1 MTWVDWTV
9 TGLALL
15 MILSGLQRG
24 PVRTLLES
32 AFLLAAF
39 VIASLTYKP
48 VARAVFTPEF
58 PWPDW
63 AATLAFAGVLV
74 ILVVVGNF
82 LTAAIAGAR
91 AATGVNILLG
101 GIAGA
106 GKGVLWGMVVLV
118 FLLAAP
124 FAPAVQ
130 EDVERS
136 TVATYLVDWQR
147 DLHRTIDVM
156 LPVDVPALGPG
167 GEKF

>member
-9 TGLALL
+9 TGLTLL

-32 AFLLAAF
+32 VFLLAAF

-63 AATLAFAGVLV
+63 AATFAFPGVLV
-74 ILVVVGNF
+74 LLVIIGNF
-82 LTAAIAGAR
+82 LTAAIAGRR
-91 AATGVNILLG
+91 AATGVSILLG
-101 GIAGA
+101 GIVGA
-106 GKGVLWGMVVLV
+106 AKGILWGMVVLV

-124 FAPAVQ
+124 FAPAIR

-136 TVATYLVDWQR
+136 TVAPYLVDWQK
-147 DLHRTIDVM
+147 DLHRTVDLL
-156 LPVDVPALGPG
+156 LPVDIPALGPG
-167 GEKF
+167 EEKF